1 MNPYRRLS
9 EIAGPVARH
18 LGAFIRDESGQDV
31 VEYGL
36 LFATVGIS
44 AVAAAPLIR
53 TAIGVAFAAM
63 NTGTQDQ
70 WIPPNPGA

>member
-1 MNPYRRLS
+1 MNPHRRLS
-9 EIAGPVARH
+9 EFARPVARH
-18 LGAFIRDESGQDV
+18 LRVLVRDESGQDV

-36 LFATVGIS
+36 LFATVGVA